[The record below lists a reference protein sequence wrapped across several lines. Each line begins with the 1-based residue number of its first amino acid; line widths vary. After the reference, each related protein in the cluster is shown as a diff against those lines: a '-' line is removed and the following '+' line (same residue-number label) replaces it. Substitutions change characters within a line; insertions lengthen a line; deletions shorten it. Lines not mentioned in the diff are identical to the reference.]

1 MSARAPAARGV
12 RGVTLIIVL
21 WTVAA
26 LSVLVLG
33 LVHAQRSELRLAG
46 AARALVFE
54 TALGQAAI
62 QRLIQAQ
69 RSGADAPSRLQRLS
83 VSHGGREIEVERM
96 PLTGLIDLNA
106 AGQALLVALLREAG
120 NLDERA
126 ANALAAGLLALR
138 EQRLPDGSNRRLQA
152 VEELLALPG
161 VDYGL
166 LARIAP
172 LVTIDSAGSGRVN
185 ALAAPYEVLLVL
197 ARGRADVARR
207 VADERDAGSPGVD
220 TTRLEA
226 EFIDATVSSRF
237 RYTAHVPGADGV
249 RVAVQR
255 DVDLQP
261 APEEASEGRERAPWR
276 ILRARQWRLAA
287 PEALNA
293 GDASG
298 E

>member
-1 MSARAPAARGV
+1 MSARAPAARGA